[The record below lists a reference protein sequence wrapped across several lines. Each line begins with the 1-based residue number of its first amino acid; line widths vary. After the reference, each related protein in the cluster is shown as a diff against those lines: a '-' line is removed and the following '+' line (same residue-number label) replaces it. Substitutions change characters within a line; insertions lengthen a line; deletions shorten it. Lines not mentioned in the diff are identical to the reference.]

1 MLSKEWHPIKNSPLT
16 PNNVLAGSTK
26 KVWWVC

>member
-1 MLSKEWHPIKNSPLT
+1 MFSKEWHPIKNSPLT

-26 KVWWVC
+26 KVW